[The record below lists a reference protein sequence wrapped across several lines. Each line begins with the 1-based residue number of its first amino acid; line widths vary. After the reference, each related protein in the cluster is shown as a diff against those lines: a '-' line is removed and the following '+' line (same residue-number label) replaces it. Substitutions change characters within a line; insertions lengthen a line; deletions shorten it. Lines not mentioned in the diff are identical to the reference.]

1 MKNSPLRV
9 GLTGGIGTGKSTV
22 AQIFKLFGVPIYD
35 ADSRAKR
42 LMEEDNNLKVAIKDE
57 FGIESYSSGKLNRS
71 FLAERVFKHPEELN
85 KLNAL
90 VHPSVAQDFE
100 QWTGAYDNMYI
111 IKEAALLFETG
122 SYQELDYVV
131 LVRSPLET
139 RIERISH
146 RDPQRSREQI
156 LDIIDRQMSVDK
168 AKGMADF
175 IIENDESHMLIPQ
188 VNDLHNML
196 MKKRL
201 T

>member
-22 AQIFKLFGVPIYD
+22 AQIFKLFAVPIYD

-42 LMEEDNNLKVAIKDE
+42 LMEEDNNLITAIIEE
-57 FGIESYSSGKLNRS
+57 FGVESYSSGKLNRS
-71 FLAERVFKHPEELN
+71 FLAEKVFKKAEELN

-90 VHPSVAQDFE
+90 VHPSVAKDFD
-100 QWTGAYDNMYI
+100 QWTGKYDNKYI

-139 RIERISH
+139 RIERITH

-156 LDIIDRQMSVDK
+156 LDIIDRQMPVDQ
-168 AKGMADF
+168 AMGMADF

-188 VNDLHNML
+188 VNGLHNML
-196 MKKRL
+196 IKKGL